1 MGFFSWNCRGCG
13 ESIKAPY
20 DVPKEIAWQSYAVAI
35 KESKEN
41 PYAPNGG
48 FQVGLYDGYGKIC
61 GPIDDG
67 DEVWHEH
74 CWEDA
79 GKNVEFTK
87 ASDPADDQGFFYDNE
102 KNETV

>member
-1 MGFFSWNCRGCG
+1 MGFFSWICRGCG

-20 DVPKEIAWQSYAVAI
+20 DVPNKIAWQSYAVAI

-87 ASDPADDQGFFYDNE
+87 ASDPADDQGFFYDKE
-102 KNETV
+102 KNENL